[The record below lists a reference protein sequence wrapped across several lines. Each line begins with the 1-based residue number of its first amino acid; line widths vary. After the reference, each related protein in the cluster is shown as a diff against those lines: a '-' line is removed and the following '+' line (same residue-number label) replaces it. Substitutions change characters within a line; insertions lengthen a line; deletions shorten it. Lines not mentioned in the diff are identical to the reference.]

1 MKNKID
7 MFNISEIKKMANLEK
22 IEFEFAD
29 KQEKYNFIENILL
42 ESKYLTSNKKDKGII
57 KSFLSKA
64 TGLRDRQLKRLIG
77 KARKGIKLKVD
88 YSKLNKWKSKYTSSD
103 IKLLVETDNVHKRM
117 NGNAIRVN
125 LKREFNLYGKK
136 AYFSLAEISASSIYR
151 YRKESIVYLNDSL
164 TYTKTNPV
172 NNLIGQRRKP
182 NNDGKPGYLRIDS
195 VHQGD
200 RDKEKGVYY
209 VNVVDE
215 VTQWEY
221 VGCVE
226 GISEYFLLPVLLDL
240 IESFPFKIVNFH
252 SDNGS
257 EYINYQVAGLLEKL
271 AIDQTK
277 SRSRRSNDNAL
288 VESKNASIVR
298 KNFGFNH
305 IPKRHA
311 DIIDTF
317 LKEYFNTYINYHRVC
332 AYPSVSIDKK
342 GKEKKVYKDYNTP
355 FRKFVSLE
363 MFEIFLKE
371 GITKESLFAKEMEMS
386 DNESASAMRE
396 NYKRINIQIRKVE
409 KDISGVILC

>member
-29 KQEKYNFIENILL
+29 KQEKYNFIENVLL

-57 KSFLSKA
+57 KSFLNKA
-64 TGLRDRQLKRLIG
+64 TSLRDRQIKRLIG
-77 KARKGIKLKVD
+77 KVRKGIKLKVD
-88 YSKLNKWKSKYTSSD
+88 YSKLNKWKSKYTSTD
-103 IKLLVETDNVHKRM
+103 IKLLVETDNSHKRM

-125 LKREFNLYGKK
+125 LNREFNLYGKK
-136 AYFSLAEISASSIYR
+136 AYSSLAEISASSIYR
-151 YRKESIVYLNDSL
+151 YRKESIVYINDSL

-172 NNLIGQRRKP
+172 NNLIGTRRKP

-298 KNFGFNH
+298 KHFGFNH

-332 AYPSVSIDKK
+332 AYPSIIIDKK

-355 FRKFVSLE
+355 FRKLVSLE

-386 DNESASAMRE
+386 DNESASAMRD
-396 NYKRINIQIRKVE
+396 NYKKFNIQIRKVE
-409 KDISGVILC
+409 KEI

>member
-7 MFNISEIKKMANLEK
+7 MFNISEIKEIVKVEK
-22 IEFEFAD
+22 LEFEFSN
-29 KQEKYNFIENILL
+29 KQEKYDMIEKVLL
-42 ESKYLTSNKKDKGII
+42 ESRYLTACKADKGIV
-57 KSFLSKA
+57 KGFLIRV
-64 TGLRDRQLKRLIG
+64 TNLQDRQLKRLIHKIRNG
-77 KARKGIKLKVD
+77 HKLKVD
-88 YSKLNKWKSKYTSSD
+88 YSNLNKWKKKYTDED
-103 IKLLVETDNVHKRM
+103 IELLVKTDNVHKRM

-125 LKREFNLYGKK
+125 LNREFNLYGKQ
-136 AYFSLAEISASSIYR
+136 AYSSLAEISASSIYR
-151 YRKESIVYLNDSL
+151 FRKESIVYLNNSL
-164 TYTKTNPV
+164 TYTKTRPV
-172 NNLIGQRRKP
+172 NNLIGTRRKP
-182 NNDGKPGYLRIDS
+182 NNQGRPGYLRIDS

-288 VESKNASIVR
+288 AESKNASIIR
-298 KNFGFNH
+298 KHFGFSH

-311 DIIDTF
+311 EVINDF
-317 LKEYFNTYINYHRVC
+317 LGEHFNTHLNYHRVC
-332 AYPSVSIDKK
+332 AYPSLTIDER
-342 GKEKKVYKDYNTP
+342 GKEKKVYKEHNTP
-355 FRKFVSLE
+355 FRKLISLE
-363 MFEIFLKE
+363 KFEVFLKE
-371 GITKESLFAKEMEMS
+371 GVTREKLFAKEMEMS
-386 DNESASAMRE
+386 DNESASVMRE
-396 NYKRINIQIRKVE
+396 NYKKMRVQIHKVE
-409 KDISGVILC
+409 KEISGVILC